1 MTIKREQYEEFLV
14 MLYFGREKNRL
25 KACLDRAYRDFNR
38 TLHGIGSLANAT
50 AIHAGAVDLMLH
62 AFNALKNISLEHDA
76 QSRFDGWHRE
86 TCESLM
92 RYYHD
97 QGYAEF
103 HYGQAQKW
111 INMTLKYIFT
121 MGEERVP
128 GFTAAYPFCHIPLDS
143 IILKILEEKYQIPY
157 DGSWSRMNYEDYME
171 IQKAVRT
178 YSNRP
183 LDLEFG
189 WFMEDREIEQAAE

>member
-1 MTIKREQYEEFLV
+1 

-62 AFNALKNISLEHDA
+62 AFDTLKNMPMKHDA
-76 QSRFDGWHRE
+76 QSQFDDWHRE
-86 TCESLM
+86 TCKSLM

-189 WFMEDREIEQAAE
+189 WFMEDREIEQVKE